1 MKWQDREVDSLSS
14 TIQVS
19 LNVIDMK
26 DMAPVW
32 TKQVP
37 IINVQEELSI
47 VSLIKRL
54 KFERIW

>member
-1 MKWQDREVDSLSS
+1 MKRQDREVDSLSS

-37 IINVQEELSI
+37 IINVQEELPI
-47 VSLIKRL
+47 VSIIKG
-54 KFERIW
+54 